1 MTHKFYAFA
10 VAFSVVYAVAY
21 VIAVESNYAL
31 ITYHPAIGEWGWLVE
46 PPRDGP
52 AMYWYGWM
60 ATAAI
65 VAAAAGAISCFFPE
79 RAANRLWSGWSW
91 SVPLAVMVF
100 FSYLLRGFF
109 ID

>member
-1 MTHKFYAFA
+1 MTLKFYPFA
-10 VAFSVVYAVAY
+10 VVFSVVYAVVY

-31 ITYHPAIGEWGWLVE
+31 ITYHPAIGEWGWWVE

-52 AMYWYGWM
+52 AMYWYGWL

-65 VAAAAGAISCFFPE
+65 VAVGAGVIACFLPE
-79 RAANRLWSGWSW
+79 RAARRLWSGWSW
-91 SVPLAVMVF
+91 SVPLVVMAV

>member
-1 MTHKFYAFA
+1 MTRKFYAFA
-10 VAFSVVYAVAY
+10 VVFSVVYAVAY

-31 ITYHPAIGEWGWLVE
+31 VTYHPAIGEWGWLVE

-52 AMYWYGWM
+52 AMYWYGWI
-60 ATAAI
+60 ATAGI
-65 VAAAAGAISCFFPE
+65 VAFVAGAIAWVLPE
-79 RAANRLWSGWSW
+79 GAVQRLWPGWSW
-91 SVPLAVMVF
+91 SVPLAVMVV